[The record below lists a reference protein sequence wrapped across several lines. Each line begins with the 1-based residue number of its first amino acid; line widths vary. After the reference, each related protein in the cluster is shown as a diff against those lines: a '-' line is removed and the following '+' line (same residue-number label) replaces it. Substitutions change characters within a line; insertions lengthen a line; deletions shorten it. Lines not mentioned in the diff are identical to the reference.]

1 MTHEK
6 LVSIKRNSNT
16 KTWDVVHKLKVIS
29 SSARYEDA
37 INSAQDY
44 IERVNAR
51 WLGVGENNIYSEQP
65 TTSLHLAQV
74 GTDLIYVTQRKKFEP
89 TRHITLDR
97 EEARDLINRLSELI
111 EITES

>member
-6 LVSIKRNSNT
+6 LVSIKRNSDT
-16 KTWDVVHKLKVIS
+16 RTWDVVHKSNVIS
-29 SSARYEDA
+29 SNARYEDA
-37 INSAQDY
+37 INSAHEH
-44 IERVNAR
+44 IEQVGAR

-74 GTDLIYVTQRKKFEP
+74 GKDLIYVTQRKKVES

-97 EEARDLINRLSELI
+97 EEAHDLISRLSELI